1 MQLLYINADFD
12 ENGLETKIYDSIESF
27 VQDRIGIAYSL
38 LELEAFASEE
48 DEDEEYLD
56 EVFVLNLLKN
66 GSHEGEW
73 STEEVWLIED
83 GGQFRNFRFAPG
95 SVYTDI
101 PRKVFCN
108 NRSGIDVD
116 FNTLILQITD
126 IGGHLIRKIRTGGN
140 GNGV

>member
-12 ENGLETKIYDSIESF
+12 YNGLKTKIYDSIESF
-27 VQDRIGIAYSL
+27 VKGRIGIAYSL
-38 LELEAFASEE
+38 LELEAFAKED

-83 GGQFRNFRFAPG
+83 GKFTQ
-95 SVYTDI
+95 
-101 PRKVFCN
+101 
-108 NRSGIDVD
+108 GI
-116 FNTLILQITD
+116 
-126 IGGHLIRKIRTGGN
+126 
-140 GNGV
+140 

>member
-12 ENGLETKIYDSIESF
+12 ENGLETKVYDSIESF

-56 EVFVLNLLKN
+56 EVFVLNLLKS

-83 GGQFRNFRFAPG
+83 GKFSQGIQELDMDTKEIQALSDLIKALLSING
-95 SVYTDI
+95 SS
-101 PRKVFCN
+101 R
-108 NRSGIDVD
+108 RLGI
-116 FNTLILQITD
+116 NTE
-126 IGGHLIRKIRTGGN
+126 
-140 GNGV
+140 

>member
-12 ENGLETKIYDSIESF
+12 ENWLEIRVYDSIESF

-38 LELEAFASEE
+38 LELEAFANED
-48 DEDEEYLD
+48 DEDEEYLV

-83 GGQFRNFRFAPG
+83 GKFSQ
-95 SVYTDI
+95 
-101 PRKVFCN
+101 
-108 NRSGIDVD
+108 GI
-116 FNTLILQITD
+116 
-126 IGGHLIRKIRTGGN
+126 
-140 GNGV
+140 

>member
-27 VQDRIGIAYSL
+27 VKGRIGIAYSL
-38 LELEAFASEE
+38 LELEAFAKED
-48 DEDEEYLD
+48 DEDEEYID

-83 GGQFRNFRFAPG
+83 GKFTQ
-95 SVYTDI
+95 
-101 PRKVFCN
+101 
-108 NRSGIDVD
+108 GI
-116 FNTLILQITD
+116 
-126 IGGHLIRKIRTGGN
+126 
-140 GNGV
+140 

>member
-1 MQLLYINADFD
+1 MFKY
-12 ENGLETKIYDSIESF
+12 
-27 VQDRIGIAYSL
+27 
-38 LELEAFASEE
+38 
-48 DEDEEYLD
+48 
-56 EVFVLNLLKN
+56 EVFVIDDAILILVDKCILNRITIFVVYLFIYIECIRGIPYTMYLDVITR
-66 GSHEGEW
+66 SHADTSGGH
-73 STEEVWLIED
+73 SHVVRIED

>member
-48 DEDEEYLD
+48 YEEYLD

-66 GSHEGEW
+66 GSHEDWW

-83 GGQFRNFRFAPG
+83 GKFKQ
-95 SVYTDI
+95 
-101 PRKVFCN
+101 
-108 NRSGIDVD
+108 GI
-116 FNTLILQITD
+116 
-126 IGGHLIRKIRTGGN
+126 
-140 GNGV
+140 

>member
-38 LELEAFASEE
+38 LELEAFANED
-48 DEDEEYLD
+48 DEDEEYLV

-83 GGQFRNFRFAPG
+83 GKFKQ
-95 SVYTDI
+95 
-101 PRKVFCN
+101 
-108 NRSGIDVD
+108 GI
-116 FNTLILQITD
+116 
-126 IGGHLIRKIRTGGN
+126 
-140 GNGV
+140 

>member
-12 ENGLETKIYDSIESF
+12 ENGLETKVYDSIESF

-38 LELEAFASEE
+38 LELEAFANEE

-56 EVFVLNLLKN
+56 EVFVLNLLKS

-83 GGQFRNFRFAPG
+83 GKFKQ
-95 SVYTDI
+95 
-101 PRKVFCN
+101 
-108 NRSGIDVD
+108 GI
-116 FNTLILQITD
+116 
-126 IGGHLIRKIRTGGN
+126 
-140 GNGV
+140 